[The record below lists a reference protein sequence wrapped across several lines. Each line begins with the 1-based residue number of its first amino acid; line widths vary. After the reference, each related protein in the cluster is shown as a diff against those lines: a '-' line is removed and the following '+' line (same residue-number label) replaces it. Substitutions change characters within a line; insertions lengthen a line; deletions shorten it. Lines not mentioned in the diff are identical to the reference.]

1 LAGDDTKL
9 RAQNSKKNNYNQKK
23 IDRHLAY
30 IEKKLAQYSKAL
42 EIADGDNK
50 KELEIRIVKQKKHK
64 AQDKTIESQLLK
76 TGEKPVSSSD
86 LESTKL
92 AIRFAVTKAWYT
104 VQSAVDA
111 KYKIPIGYQ
120 VTNTNDKRAMT

>member
-1 LAGDDTKL
+1 MK
-9 RAQNSKKNNYNQKK
+9 
-23 IDRHLAY
+23 
-30 IEKKLAQYSKAL
+30 KKLAQYSKAL